1 MEATAHISNAGFA
14 SIRTVCSITTK
25 SKPTIYRWVKNGLF
39 PAPVRIGPNS
49 VAWRAQDIR
58 AWMDDP
64 SGWPAQGV
72 RHG

>member
-1 MEATAHISNAGFA
+1 MDSTTLPIAGFA
-14 SIRTVCSITTK
+14 PIRVVCSLTTK

-64 SGWPAQGV
+64 SGWPEQGV